1 MHLDFSIDFTD
12 EEINHI
18 KGLSTKERNELLKQC
33 SDYEIL
39 ANMNQINRKL
49 LINSLYGALGN
60 IYFRYYDL
68 RNATAITLFGQL
80 AIQWSARKMDE
91 YLNKLCKTEG
101 IEYVFYIDTDSNYV
115 ELKTLV
121 EDVVGIEK
129 FSSTEKIV
137 DFLAKFASEKLEPL
151 LSDAF
156 EELKDYMNN
165 YQQKMFMDREA
176 IAMAPLGSKGCGG
189 FWKAKKRYALN
200 VYDMEGTRY
209 NPPKLKIMGLETQ
222 QSSTPKAVQ
231 EALVEAI
238 RISLQEGEE
247 SLQEFYSKFEKEY
260 RNINYRQIAF
270 VSTANNIEKYND
282 NGYPGKKCPVH
293 VRAVLTYKRAIKGTN
308 ITDIQEGEKV
318 MVLPLKPQNP
328 FHDKVIAW
336 PSGTDLPD
344 ELRDRVLANIDYAT
358 LFEKTFK
365 SPLQGFCDA
374 TGFEY
379 DPKASLFDLFGI

>member
-1 MHLDFSIDFTD
+1 MDFYSDFD
-12 EEINHI
+12 SDQIAMLKNMS
-18 KGLSTKERNELLKQC
+18 KSELEKLKHDC
-33 SDYEIL
+33 EHAETL

-49 LINSLYGALGN
+49 LVNSLYGALGN

-80 AIQWSARKMDE
+80 AIQWSARKMNE

-101 IEYVFYIDTDSNYV
+101 VEYVFYIDTDSNYV
-115 ELKTLV
+115 ELRTLI
-121 EDVVGIEK
+121 EDVIGIEK
-129 FSSTEKIV
+129 FSSTEKVV
-137 DFLAKFASEKLEPL
+137 DFLDKFASEKLEPL
-151 LSDAF
+151 LFDAF

-176 IAMAPLGSKGCGG
+176 IALAPLGSKGCGG

-231 EALVEAI
+231 EALIETI

-247 SLQEFYSKFEKEY
+247 ALQKYYEKFEKEY
-260 RNINYRQIAF
+260 RDIDYRQIAF

-293 VRAVLTYKRAIKGTN
+293 VRAVLAYKRAIKGTN

-328 FHDKVIAW
+328 FQDKVIAW
-336 PSGTDLPD
+336 PSGTDLPE
-344 ELRDRVLANIDYAT
+344 ELKDQVLANIDYVT
-358 LFEKTFK
+358 LFDKTFK

-379 DPKASLFDLFGI
+379 EHKASLFDLFGI

>member
-1 MHLDFSIDFTD
+1 MDFYSDFD
-12 EEINHI
+12 SDQIAMLKNMS
-18 KGLSTKERNELLKQC
+18 KSELEKLKHDC
-33 SDYEIL
+33 EHAETL

-49 LINSLYGALGN
+49 LVNSLYGALGN

-80 AIQWSARKMDE
+80 AIQWSARKMNE

-101 IEYVFYIDTDSNYV
+101 VEYVFYIDTDSNYV
-115 ELKTLV
+115 ELRALI
-121 EDVVGIEK
+121 EDVIGIEK
-129 FSSTEKIV
+129 FSSTEKVV
-137 DFLAKFASEKLEPL
+137 DFLDKFASEKLEPL
-151 LSDAF
+151 LFDAF

-176 IAMAPLGSKGCGG
+176 IALAPLGSKGCGG

-231 EALVEAI
+231 EALIETI

-247 SLQEFYSKFEKEY
+247 ALQKYYEKFEKEY
-260 RNINYRQIAF
+260 RDIDYRQIAF

-293 VRAVLTYKRAIKGTN
+293 VRAVLAYKRAIKGTN

-328 FHDKVIAW
+328 FQDKVIAW
-336 PSGTDLPD
+336 PSGTDLPE
-344 ELRDRVLANIDYAT
+344 ELKDQVLANIDYVT
-358 LFEKTFK
+358 LFDKTFK

-379 DPKASLFDLFGI
+379 EHKASLFDLFGI

>member
-1 MHLDFSIDFTD
+1 MDFYGDFD
-12 EEINHI
+12 EAQIATLKNMS
-18 KGLSTKERNELLKQC
+18 KAELEKLKHEC
-33 SDYEIL
+33 EHAETL

-49 LINSLYGALGN
+49 LVNSLYGALGN

-80 AIQWSARKMDE
+80 AIQWSARKMNE

-115 ELKTLV
+115 ELKILI
-121 EDVVGIEK
+121 EDVIGIEK
-129 FSSTEKIV
+129 FSSTEKVV
-137 DFLAKFASEKLEPL
+137 DFLDKFASEKLEPL
-151 LSDAF
+151 LSEAF
-156 EELKDYMNN
+156 EELKEYMNN

-176 IAMAPLGSKGCGG
+176 ISLAPLGSKGCGG

-209 NPPKLKIMGLETQ
+209 DPPKLKIMGLETQ

-231 EALVEAI
+231 EALVETI

-247 SLQEFYSKFEKEY
+247 ALQEFYEKFEKEY
-260 RNINYRQIAF
+260 RNIDYRQIAF

-282 NGYPGKKCPVH
+282 NGYPGKKCPAH
-293 VRAVLTYKRAIKGTN
+293 VRAVLTHKRAIKGTN

-336 PSGTDLPD
+336 PSGTDLP
-344 ELRDRVLANIDYAT
+344 EEIRDQVLTNIDYTT

-379 DPKASLFDLFGI
+379 EHKASLFDLFGI

>member
-1 MHLDFSIDFTD
+1 MDFYTDFD
-12 EEINHI
+12 EAQIAALKNMS
-18 KGLSTKERNELLKQC
+18 KAELKKLKNNC
-33 SDYEIL
+33 ENAEIL

-49 LINSLYGALGN
+49 LINSLYGSLGN

-80 AIQWSARKMDE
+80 AIQWSARKMNE

-101 IEYVFYIDTDSNYV
+101 VEYVFYIDTDSNYV
-115 ELKTLV
+115 ELRTLI
-121 EDVVGIEK
+121 EDVIGVEK
-129 FSSTEKIV
+129 FSSTEKVV
-137 DFLAKFASEKLEPL
+137 DFLDKFASEKLEPL
-151 LSDAF
+151 LSNAF
-156 EELKDYMNN
+156 EELKEYMNN

-176 IAMAPLGSKGCGG
+176 IALAPLGSKGCGG

-231 EALVEAI
+231 KALIETI

-247 SLQEFYSKFEKEY
+247 SLQKFYENFEKEY
-260 RNINYRQIAF
+260 RNIDYRQLAF

-282 NGYPGKKCPVH
+282 NGYPAKKCPVH
-293 VRAVLTYKRAIKGTN
+293 IRGVLAYKRAIKGTN
-308 ITDIQEGEKV
+308 IPDIQEGEKV
-318 MVLPLKPQNP
+318 MVLPLRPQNP
-328 FHDKVIAW
+328 FQDKVIAW
-336 PSGTDLPD
+336 PSGTDLPE
-344 ELRDRVLANIDYAT
+344 ELKDQALANIDYAT

-365 SPLQGFCDA
+365 TPLQGFCDT
-374 TGFEY
+374 TGFEFEH
-379 DPKASLFDLFGI
+379 KASLFDLFGV

>member
-1 MHLDFSIDFTD
+1 MDFYSDFD
-12 EEINHI
+12 SDQIAML
-18 KGLSTKERNELLKQC
+18 KSMSKAELEKLKRDC
-33 SDYEIL
+33 EHAETL

-80 AIQWSARKMDE
+80 AIQWSARKMNE

-101 IEYVFYIDTDSNYV
+101 VEYVFYIDTDSNYV
-115 ELKTLV
+115 ELRALI
-121 EDVVGIEK
+121 EDVIGIEK
-129 FSSTEKIV
+129 FSSTEKVV
-137 DFLAKFASEKLEPL
+137 DFLDKFASEKLEPL
-151 LSDAF
+151 LFDAF

-176 IAMAPLGSKGCGG
+176 IALAPLGSKGCGG

-231 EALVEAI
+231 EALIETI

-247 SLQEFYSKFEKEY
+247 ALQKYYEKFEKEY
-260 RNINYRQIAF
+260 RDIDYRQIAF

-293 VRAVLTYKRAIKGTN
+293 VRAVLAYKRAIKGTN

-328 FHDKVIAW
+328 FQDKVIAW
-336 PSGTDLPD
+336 PSGTDLPE
-344 ELRDRVLANIDYAT
+344 ELKDQVLANIDYVT
-358 LFEKTFK
+358 LFDKTFK

-379 DPKASLFDLFGI
+379 EHKASLFDLFGI